1 MKKFIIAMSLIG
13 ISLTGFAQDI
23 EEKVEAEQS
32 RSPELAALQTAADL
46 AKYGYANYS
55 PTALIEAARIFAVT
69 QVQEADF
76 KKTKAGTPSGD
87 KKEPRVSFDPQQLL
101 SDAKKFA
108 GKDKTV
114 LALAKRVEEEVAA
127 SSSTRGAV
135 GGAKYSEDRVYG
147 KDYVDYQCKFW
158 ANELAEVIVI
168 GDGDNDLDLY
178 IYDGNGNLI
187 ASDTDYTDQCVCSW
201 VPRWTG
207 VFTIRILNR
216 GSVYSNYAIATN

>member
-87 KKEPRVSFDPQQLL
+87 KKEQRVSFDPQQLL
-101 SDAKKFA
+101 SDAKKIA

-147 KDYVDYQCKFW
+147 KDYVDYQCKF
-158 ANELAEVIVI
+158 
-168 GDGDNDLDLY
+168 
-178 IYDGNGNLI
+178 
-187 ASDTDYTDQCVCSW
+187 
-201 VPRWTG
+201 
-207 VFTIRILNR
+207 
-216 GSVYSNYAIATN
+216 

>member
-1 MKKFIIAMSLIG
+1 MLLTG

-55 PTALIEAARIFAVT
+55 PTALIEASRIFAVT

-87 KKEPRVSFDPQQLL
+87 KKEQRVSFDPQQLL
-101 SDAKKFA
+101 SDAKIIA

-127 SSSTRGAV
+127 SSSTPQFLLVFRTRTTA
-135 GGAKYSEDRVYG
+135 SETSSSGSSSERLSTATSRLWLLS
-147 KDYVDYQCKFW
+147 F
-158 ANELAEVIVI
+158 
-168 GDGDNDLDLY
+168 
-178 IYDGNGNLI
+178 LI
-187 ASDTDYTDQCVCSW
+187 
-201 VPRWTG
+201 P
-207 VFTIRILNR
+207 
-216 GSVYSNYAIATN
+216 